1 MYCYCPVD
9 MTDSFNSSK
18 KLLLSITI
26 ILPHNTSIWY
36 CQSDIIPCLFNI
48 YVTLAQ
54 VNNALLYI
62 ISKNKKSRPDISG
75 QLLSI
80 QILFSGKDRAAA
92 YDDIAE
98 IQHYRLT
105 RSDRPLRL
113 SELNVYGAVRVS
125 PDRCFSLSAVV
136 ARARGD
142 LHRLGRSILPEDP
155 VEISGGEPAGIQ
167 SILPGKGHGVVLHI
181 FRADVHALPEA
192 NSQPLALTY
201 RVPDDSGMLPDNVA
215 VCVKERPVRVGLSG
229 AHSYELRVVTV
240 GNEADVL

>member
-1 MYCYCPVD
+1 

-36 CQSDIIPCLFNI
+36 CQSDITPCLFNI

-54 VNNALLYI
+54 VNNALLCI

-98 IQHYRLT
+98 IQHDRLT

-113 SELNVYGAVRVS
+113 FEAQAVRQ
-125 PDRCFSLSAVV
+125 
-136 ARARGD
+136 
-142 LHRLGRSILPEDP
+142 
-155 VEISGGEPAGIQ
+155 SGG
-167 SILPGKGHGVVLHI
+167 
-181 FRADVHALPEA
+181 
-192 NSQPLALTY
+192 
-201 RVPDDSGMLPDNVA
+201 
-215 VCVKERPVRVGLSG
+215 
-229 AHSYELRVVTV
+229 
-240 GNEADVL
+240 